1 MPPEVA
7 VERIRNVE
15 LRRHKVLE
23 KGLHNIR
30 RGAVQKVV
38 PAPADQSHARV
49 RQYIAGYMVNPSQFK
64 ILQKHDGSHNY
75 SNGDG
80 YEMSGSCSIRE
91 TGSRKRIDP
100 THSGTRATSQ
110 LVTIDP

>member
-49 RQYIAGYMVNPSQFK
+49 RQ
-64 ILQKHDGSHNY
+64 
-75 SNGDG
+75 
-80 YEMSGSCSIRE
+80 
-91 TGSRKRIDP
+91 
-100 THSGTRATSQ
+100 
-110 LVTIDP
+110 